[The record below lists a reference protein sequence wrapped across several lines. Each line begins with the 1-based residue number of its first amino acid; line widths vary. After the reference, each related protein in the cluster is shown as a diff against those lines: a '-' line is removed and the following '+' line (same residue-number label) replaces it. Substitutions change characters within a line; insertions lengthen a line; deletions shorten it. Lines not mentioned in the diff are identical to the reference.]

1 MTLHKSQRYYTNNK
15 KLDMKH
21 LEFYTKSKKSFFFTK
36 PEIFYTNQ
44 IALLGF
50 RKQQTEIEFKI
61 IQKIT

>member
-1 MTLHKSQRYYTNNK
+1 MTLHKSQRYYIKHK
-15 KLDMKH
+15 KPYMKH

-36 PEIFYTNQ
+36 TEIFYTNQ

-50 RKQQTEIEFKI
+50 RKQQTEIAYKI